1 MEQGATTSNG
11 QKAEAAKCFIC
22 DKTSIPC
29 IPITAESKNTKTRFS
44 VFIRKFL
51 YDNKSDRIFSDD
63 LDSQMLCDKC
73 VDKIDEYDLA
83 CFTAERVA
91 KEMCEILRKSERTVS
106 KQIVENNY
114 SENVEI
120 FVVKP
125 EITEIQF
132 DCALVD
138 ESVDGNDFV
147 DFDHTSTDKSDNDT
161 EVKSMHDNQCPSK
174 TESNTVH
181 SNAENYSFNAK
192 LATKISSVSI
202 KIDESK
208 NITNQKG
215 DALENKNFQCDIC
228 EKNFSRKRYLAG
240 HMRLHANF
248 KEYSCECGKIFNR
261 RDKMLEHRKTH
272 DRTKERVSKQDP
284 YECSECSATFR
295 ILKEFK
301 VDIRYAGGCAI

>member
-1 MEQGATTSNG
+1 
-11 QKAEAAKCFIC
+11 
-22 DKTSIPC
+22 
-29 IPITAESKNTKTRFS
+29 
-44 VFIRKFL
+44 
-51 YDNKSDRIFSDD
+51 
-63 LDSQMLCDKC
+63 MLCDKC

-83 CFTAERVA
+83 CSTAERVA
-91 KEMCEILRKSERTVS
+91 KELCEILRKSERSVS
-106 KQIVENNY
+106 KQIVGNNH

-132 DCALVD
+132 DCSLVD
-138 ESVDGNDFV
+138 ESADGNDFV

-161 EVKSMHDNQCPSK
+161 EVKNENQCSSK
-174 TESNTVH
+174 TESNTMH
-181 SNAENYSFNAK
+181 NAENDSFNAK
-192 LATKISSVSI
+192 LEPKISSISFEN
-202 KIDESK
+202 DESK
-208 NITNQKG
+208 NIAIQKR

-248 KEYSCECGKIFNR
+248 KEYSCKCGKIFNR

-272 DRTKERVSKQDP
+272 DRTKESVAKKDP

-301 VDIRYAGGCAI
+301 VKMLVNVQFNRPFLCLRAFVFRNIERNTNETNIHIDVGFVIGTPRRNRC